1 MINKAE
7 RQKIIADFARQHG
20 GAYDPAVFVR
30 AVQKAGASHPA
41 YSWFTWAD
49 DEAAEQ
55 HRLWQARVF
64 AQGLVIKFTVQEIGQ
79 RGKMRV
85 VHQEMPLILSPLE
98 GRNKGGGYFLSNPT
112 DPEHIAMLSREAA
125 VSLQSWS
132 VRYSAAMHAAG
143 IPERT
148 IISLIAA
155 LNRAGGEEEI
165 AAE

>member
-7 RQKIIADFARQHG
+7 RQKIISDFAQRHG
-20 GAYDPAVFVR
+20 GTYDPAMFVAEVR
-30 AVQKAGASHPA
+30 KAGESHPA
-41 YSWFTWAD
+41 FDWFIWDD

-64 AQGLVIKFTVQEIGQ
+64 AQGLVIKFTVQEVGQ
-79 RGKMRV
+79 RGKLRI
-85 VHQEMPLILSPLE
+85 VHQEMPLVISPME
-98 GRNKGGGYFLSNPT
+98 NRNRGGGYFLSNPT
-112 DPEHIAMLSREAA
+112 DPEHIAMLAREAA
-125 VSLQSWS
+125 VSLQSWTN
-132 VRYSAAMHAAG
+132 RYGAAMHAAG

-148 IISLIAA
+148 ITSIIAA